1 MHHFP
6 KVMGLP
12 EDKGFQADEY
22 PMIVCNF
29 MGVTELWVSD
39 PEIAQDIFVTKNAI
53 LDKHPEGFLMF

>member
-1 MHHFP
+1 
-6 KVMGLP
+6 MGLP
-12 EDKGFQADEY
+12 EGKGFQADEY

-29 MGVTELWVSD
+29 MGVTEIWVSD